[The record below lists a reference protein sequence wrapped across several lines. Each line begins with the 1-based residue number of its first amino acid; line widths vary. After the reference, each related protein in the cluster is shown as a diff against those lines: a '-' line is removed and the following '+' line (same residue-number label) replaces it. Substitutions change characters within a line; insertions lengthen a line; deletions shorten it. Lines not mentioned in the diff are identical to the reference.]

1 MVIDTSRRAEK
12 LTALK
17 QILAIVLVV
26 PIAII
31 LYGPIRHHLTGLGI
45 PVWWVVGRLIVA
57 YMLYRLYFH
66 VRNVYFVYVSDQ
78 DLEGAIRFR
87 FYPLKPLQQR
97 LSTFDLPKHELYKY
111 EVKASKYNVRLSL
124 TIWQQRGSQIFKFP
138 AISLSLLTRRERQQL
153 RALLDQ
159 YVRQRGA

>member
-1 MVIDTSRRAEK
+1 MVVDTSRRAQK

-26 PIAII
+26 PITII
-31 LYGPIRHHLTGLGI
+31 LYRPIRYQLEEWGI
-45 PVWWVVGRLIVA
+45 PVWWVVAGLVVA
-57 YMLYRLYFH
+57 YMLFRLYFH

-97 LSTFDLPKHELYKY
+97 LSTFDLPKQELYKY
-111 EVKASKYNVRLSL
+111 ELKASKFNVRISL
-124 TIWQQRGSQIFKFP
+124 TVWQHRGTQIFKFP
-138 AISLSLLTRRERQQL
+138 PISLSLLTRRERQELQ
-153 RALLDQ
+153 ALLDQ
-159 YVRQRGA
+159 YVRQRDA